1 MPLQTIA
8 TLVAILGTMT
18 AAPVT
23 LVVIFLKSTHEA
35 QAARHHELSRQIER
49 TGERVS
55 RLTEKLAAVQR
66 NYATKEEWLRESLLV
81 REALQSTRESLA
93 RLEAMQTGK
102 HSNGETAHAKS
113 RKIEKPRSR
122 NGASP

>member
-1 MPLQTIA
+1 MPLEMIA

-23 LVVIFLKSTHEA
+23 LVVIFLKSMHEA

-49 TGERVS
+49 TGERVG
-55 RLTEKLAAVQR
+55 RLTEEVAAVQR

-93 RLEAMQTGK
+93 RLEALQT
-102 HSNGETAHAKS
+102 
-113 RKIEKPRSR
+113 PRRR
-122 NGASP
+122 NGSRSKSAAAELRG